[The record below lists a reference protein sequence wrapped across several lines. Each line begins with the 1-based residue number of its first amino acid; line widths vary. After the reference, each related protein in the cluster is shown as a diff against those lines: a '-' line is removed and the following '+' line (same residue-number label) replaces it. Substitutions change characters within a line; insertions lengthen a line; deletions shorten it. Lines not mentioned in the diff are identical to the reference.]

1 MDTLTL
7 NIDQNVIKKAEVY
20 AKNANTTVPK
30 LIEEYLLSISSNV
43 EVDYGGIPFPV
54 QTGNKGFG
62 GLSIN
67 EVTDSFNNAVKEDI
81 AKKHKKGLP
90 VARYDIETRRAY
102 LENADG
108 TREYV

>member
-43 EVDYGGIPFPV
+43 EVDNNIHLGPITKQLAGIIKL
-54 QTGNKGFG
+54 NKD
-62 GLSIN
+62 IN
-67 EVTDSFNNAVKEDI
+67 HKEILTDALMEKYS
-81 AKKHKKGLP
+81 
-90 VARYDIETRRAY
+90 
-102 LENADG
+102 
-108 TREYV
+108 

>member
-43 EVDYGGIPFPV
+43 EVDNHVNLGPITKQLAGII
-54 QTGNKGFG
+54 K
-62 GLSIN
+62 LDKDIN
-67 EVTDSFNNAVKEDI
+67 HKEILTDALMEKYS
-81 AKKHKKGLP
+81 
-90 VARYDIETRRAY
+90 
-102 LENADG
+102 
-108 TREYV
+108 